1 MDDALKRK
9 DYAGVL
15 HSSASI
21 FETLAKEV
29 VGISSVQNQTLKSF
43 FERYRKDLGLP
54 DEVLNY
60 ILSVYDLRSS
70 VPLAGHGHTA
80 TPQIS
85 SETAITLSEMTKAF
99 VSIEYKLKGNEVLM
113 AKSGTTKRA
122 VDRLRRQLTQ
132 AVGQPLLWQG

>member
-43 FERYRKDLGLP
+43 FERYKKFGFP

-60 ILSVYDLRSS
+60 ILSVYNSRSS

-85 SETAITLSEMTKAF
+85 SETAITLSEITNF
-99 VSIEYKLKGNEVLM
+99 VSIEYKLKG
-113 AKSGTTKRA
+113 K
-122 VDRLRRQLTQ
+122 
-132 AVGQPLLWQG
+132 